1 MELNLSVQVAALR
14 KLFGADTIITVAG
27 RGYQF
32 LQSGLEVQDLGA
44 LPPAGSLVLPEK
56 PSIAVLPFV
65 NFSGDAEQAYFTD
78 GLTEDITTE
87 LSRFRSLFV
96 IARNSAF
103 SYQGRAVDVRQVAS
117 ELGVR
122 YVLEGSAR
130 RAGPRVRVNAQLIDA
145 ISGNHIWSDKYDRVL
160 ADIFDVQEEVTR
172 AIVGAI
178 EPQIDHAEGKW
189 ARKSRPEN
197 LAAYGLALRAWA
209 IANDEMLEP
218 VSAGRDM
225 AYALAQQA
233 VKADAGVALAW
244 RAIALIQWVRV
255 YFNAAPSRAQALAE
269 GLDAADRA
277 ISLDATDHIAM
288 NWKGVLLGFDGQDA
302 AALATLRAAHDI
314 NRNHVV
320 GLGFLG
326 MYEAWAGH
334 KSTGVRHALEAFR
347 LSPRDPN
354 RHQLLVL
361 LSFTYFANQQD
372 AEALEIAEMAM
383 HELPGR
389 PVPYLLMALTQV
401 GMGQVELAQ
410 ESFLKLKALAPELVK
425 ARLAGLWLTTNPVYL
440 NRALTFLRVAAGL
453 ESPEGGGYFALSALR
468 VVLIFIFIPFQSL
481 SRHKALNTD
490 KTRRTAFITHV
501 FEPLINR
508 PGVERFPRGNGW
520 KLQDDDAPGLP
531 ITFVDFV
538 RTASGKVSGTR
549 RIQRW
554 LYALHEV
561 LVARHVADFN
571 VKNYVSTHLFLL
583 GFYSACDGYIY
594 SLRSKLN

>member
-1 MELNLSVQVAALR
+1 MVAGQATTVGARAFDLLLVLLEHRERVLGKDELMALVWPGMVVEENNLAVQISALR
-14 KLFGADTIITVAG
+14 KLFGADAIATVAG
-27 RGYQF
+27 RGYRF
-32 LQSGLEVQDLGA
+32 VRPGLEIKELGA
-44 LPPAGSLVLPEK
+44 SAGPAFATPWPLPTAPKGERRKASAIPGGNLALPDK
-56 PSIAVLPFV
+56 PSIAVLPFA
-65 NFSGDAEQAYFTD
+65 NISDEADLEHFTD

-103 SYQGRAVDVRQVAS
+103 TFKNRPVDVRTVAR
-117 ELGVR
+117 EFGVR
-122 YVLEGSAR
+122 YVLEGSVQHAKER
-130 RAGPRVRVNAQLIDA
+130 IRVTAQLIDA
-145 ISGNHIWSDKYDRVL
+145 LSGNHIWAEKYDRVL

-178 EPQIDHAEGKW
+178 EPQIDHAEGNW

-233 VKADAGVALAW
+233 VKADAGVGLAW

-326 MYEAWAGH
+326 MYEAWAGNH
-334 KSTGVRHALEAFR
+334 KIGVDYALEAFR

-372 AEALEIAEMAM
+372 AEALEIAEIAM
-383 HELPGR
+383 HELPDR
-389 PVPYLLMALTQV
+389 PVPYLLLALTQV
-401 GMGQVELAQ
+401 GLGHIEAA
-410 ESFLKLKALAPELVK
+410 KAAFVRLQTLAPELAK
-425 ARLAGLWLTTNPVYL
+425 ARLAGQWLTTNPVYL
-440 NRALTFLRVAAGL
+440 KRALTFLRVAAGL
-453 ESPEGGGYFALSALR
+453 ESPEAADALR
-468 VVLIFIFIPFQSL
+468 
-481 SRHKALNTD
+481 
-490 KTRRTAFITHV
+490 
-501 FEPLINR
+501 
-508 PGVERFPRGNGW
+508 
-520 KLQDDDAPGLP
+520 
-531 ITFVDFV
+531 
-538 RTASGKVSGTR
+538 
-549 RIQRW
+549 
-554 LYALHEV
+554 
-561 LVARHVADFN
+561 
-571 VKNYVSTHLFLL
+571 
-583 GFYSACDGYIY
+583 
-594 SLRSKLN
+594 